1 VPFAPLFIF
10 FLQIFQWEIVLSNGS
25 GSVETPGIP
34 GVAFMEEILDQV
46 MTYLKS
52 MNLTYEIKPVDGE
65 IHRILV
71 PYSIEEKSL
80 RFNVVIDVSGQ
91 FLRFWVIVMLAD
103 KVPSKEKRE
112 ELHHELLIANGQLAE
127 VKYFLSE
134 KGDVGVVGHE
144 GVKALTV
151 DSFREEFRAIPYG
164 IIYFLNVIAKKLN
177 LSLTLPT
184 KDELSIYS

>member
-1 VPFAPLFIF
+1 
-10 FLQIFQWEIVLSNGS
+10 
-25 GSVETPGIP
+25 
-34 GVAFMEEILDQV
+34 MEEILDKV

-52 MNLTYEIKPVDGE
+52 LNLTYEIKPVDGD
-65 IHRILV
+65 IHRIIV

-80 RFNVVIDVSGQ
+80 RFNVVIDVSSQ
-91 FLRFWVIVMLAD
+91 FVRFWVIVMLAD

-127 VKYFLSE
+127 VKYFLSK
-134 KGDVGVVGHE
+134 KGDIGVVGHE
-144 GVKALTV
+144 GVKVLTV
-151 DSFREEFRAIPYG
+151 DSFREEFQAIPYG